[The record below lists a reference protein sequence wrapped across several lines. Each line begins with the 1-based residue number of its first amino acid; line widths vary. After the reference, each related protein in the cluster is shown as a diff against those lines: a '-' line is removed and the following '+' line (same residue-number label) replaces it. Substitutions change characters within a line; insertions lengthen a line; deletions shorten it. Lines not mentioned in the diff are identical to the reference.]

1 VDPVTDIAMAS
12 RGPHPA
18 LLLPLV
24 LLATSLAQLREGTS
38 YSQFLNQHI
47 EFPKSS
53 ASSDQISCELMT
65 QHQGLTRPF
74 GITGD
79 TFIQAA
85 TNQVQGVCSS
95 GGKRV
100 RDNVYNSIARFH
112 ITTCQLT
119 SISPLGHCIS
129 KARIRTRRIHVT
141 CAQGRPA
148 HLDRVL

>member
-1 VDPVTDIAMAS
+1 MAS

-18 LLLPLV
+18 LLLPLI

-38 YSQFLNQHI
+38 YSQFSNQHI

-53 ASSDQISCELMT
+53 ASSDQISCELMM
-65 QHQGLTRPF
+65 QRQGLTRPF

-79 TFIQAA
+79 TFIQAP

-129 KARIRTRRIHVT
+129 KARIRTRRIHV
-141 CAQGRPA
+141 
-148 HLDRVL
+148 